1 MEYTPKDYEI
11 EAQRPFFRLLFLPF
25 LIVVLH
31 HFEIL
36 AYTKLSLHY
45 MLVIQSVFMIL
56 IFGGLCFKLYVL
68 TLTTGPKWQ
77 FWLYKCA
84 LYVVVLNIVLGFFN
98 KYSVRKDV
106 WFTKEDKS
114 NIHKINPNELKGLK
128 LLDSSSG
135 YVIGKYQKRMYPL
148 SNANSNK
155 TEILTYDQQDKVYET
170 YLLPKDFRAY
180 WSLIDTTGN
189 NIPER
194 IISDYYDW
202 QFPDY
207 IIYAYMPELNC
218 KNDKTSTYD
227 DEKSEP
233 CYTYYWEKRTFRDI
247 KAIGRVFT
255 KNGGWPL
262 LQDRLQKY
270 YKALEECF
278 WPTYVRRDLMND
290 PYFLIQRQE
299 YKAAR
304 AGLEA
309 LPPKRRA
316 FCEAKLK
323 ALGY

>member
-36 AYTKLSLHY
+36 AYTRLSVHY
-45 MLVIQSVFMIL
+45 MQVIQSVFMIL

-98 KYSVRKDV
+98 KFSEPKGE
-106 WFTKEDKS
+106 WFTKEDLS
-114 NIHKINPNELKGLK
+114 NIHQLDLNLLKDLK
-128 LLDSSSG
+128 LLDSTSG
-135 YVIGKYQKRMYPL
+135 FVVGKFEKRLRQL
-148 SNANSNK
+148 SGAGTISPYK
-155 TEILTYDQQDKVYET
+155 LTLAQQYKVYED

-180 WSLIDTTGN
+180 WKLIDTTGN
-189 NIPER
+189 NTSKQLIAN
-194 IISDYYDW
+194 YYDW

-207 IIYAYMPELNC
+207 HVYIYMPELKC
-218 KNDKTSTYD
+218 KNAKYPVYSQ
-227 DEKSEP
+227 DELGP
-233 CYTYYWEKRTFRDI
+233 CYVFYGEEGRSRRI
-247 KAIGRVFT
+247 KPIGRVFT
-255 KNGGWPL
+255 KTGGWPL
-262 LQDRLQKY
+262 LKDRLQKY

>member
-1 MEYTPKDYEI
+1 M
-11 EAQRPFFRLLFLPF
+11 Q
-25 LIVVLH
+25 
-31 HFEIL
+31 
-36 AYTKLSLHY
+36 
-45 MLVIQSVFMIL
+45 VIQSVFMIL

-77 FWLYKCA
+77 FWLYKCC
-84 LYVVVLNIVLGFFN
+84 LYLVALNIVLGFFN
-98 KYSVRKDV
+98 KYSKPKGK
-106 WFTKEDKS
+106 WFTEEDEI
-114 NIHKINPNELKGLK
+114 NIQKLNPNVLKGLK

-135 YVIGKYQKRMYPL
+135 YVVGKYEKRFRNL
-148 SNANSNK
+148 SRAVSIK
-155 TEILTYDQQDKVYET
+155 PYKITYTQQFKIYET

-189 NIPER
+189 TTPEQV
-194 IISDYYDW
+194 ISDYYDW

-207 IIYAYMPELNC
+207 HIYIYMPELKC
-218 KNDKTSTYD
+218 KNAKYPVYSN
-227 DEKSEP
+227 EELGP
-233 CYTYYWEKRTFRDI
+233 CYTSYSEKSRPRTI

-255 KNGGWPL
+255 KTGGWPL
-262 LQDRLQKY
+262 LKDRLQKY

-278 WPTYVRRDLMND
+278 WPSYVRRDLMND